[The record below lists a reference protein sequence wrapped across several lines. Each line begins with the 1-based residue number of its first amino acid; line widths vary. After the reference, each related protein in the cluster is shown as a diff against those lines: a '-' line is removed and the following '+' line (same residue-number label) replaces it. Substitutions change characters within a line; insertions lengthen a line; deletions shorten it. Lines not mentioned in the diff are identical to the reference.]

1 MDLSISRLSLI
12 ERRRGTKLNI
22 DININININS
32 YYDLK
37 NNSNK
42 RVHLQP
48 KDNIIKN
55 NIKRIKKNKT

>member
-22 DININININS
+22 DINININS